1 MRMTNSDHSD
11 GGRQRGADETGS
23 SDREMSTEPLPDLEQ
38 IRREIDGVDATLHD
52 LLMRR
57 AMLVEQVRRAK
68 KATGRVPM
76 QPARE
81 TEVLRRLAQR
91 HKGDLPFA
99 LVGRLWREIMSAF
112 TQMQGDVRVAVYAAG
127 EEQGLWDL
135 ARDHFGGLAPMSAH
149 GKPREAFLKVARGE
163 AEVGVL
169 PWPRD
174 EDEPWWPSLFA
185 EDAPIVFARLPFIPG
200 SNARGPLL
208 DALCIGRVPLAP
220 SAKDRTLIAVE
231 TAGPLSRTGLREL
244 LDKAGLSHAPVQSLQ
259 PESWLHLIEVRG
271 FVTADD
277 RRLELV
283 QARDAVVGLRIVGS
297 YAEALAPAGKSIESQ
312 SE

>member
-1 MRMTNSDHSD
+1 M
-11 GGRQRGADETGS
+11 GS
-23 SDREMSTEPLPDLEQ
+23 EPLPDLEQ

-57 AMLVEQVRRAK
+57 AALVEEVRRVK
-68 KATGRVPM
+68 KAAGRIPM

-81 TEVLRRLAQR
+81 TEVLRRLAAR
-91 HKGDLPFA
+91 HKGTLPFA
-99 LVGRLWREIMSAF
+99 LVARLWREIMSTF
-112 TQMQGDVRVAVYAAG
+112 TQVQGEVRIAVYAAG

-135 ARDHFGGLAPMSAH
+135 ARDHFGTMAPMSAH
-149 GKPREAFLKVARGE
+149 SKPREAFLKVARGE
-163 AEVGVL
+163 AEVAVL
-169 PWPRD
+169 PWPH
-174 EDEPWWPSLFA
+174 EEEEPWWPSLYA
-185 EDAPIVFARLPFIPG
+185 EDGPVAFARLPFVAG

-208 DALCIGRVPLAP
+208 DALCVGRMPLAP
-220 SAKDRTLIAVE
+220 SAKDRSLIAIE
-231 TAGPLSRTGLREL
+231 TNGPLSRTGLKEL
-244 LDKAGLSHAPVQSLQ
+244 LDKAGLPHRPVQSLQ

-283 QARDAVVGLRIVGS
+283 QARDAVAGLRIVGI
-297 YAEALAPAGKSIESQ
+297 YPDPIAPAEQPADSQ